1 MRILLVDDDP
11 GFRALLRTTFEVVD
25 VEVREAENVAAAEA
39 AIEAARPD
47 VLVLDV
53 RLPAR
58 TGSCCA
64 ASSSPTRE
72 RATSPSSF

>member
-39 AIEAARPD
+39 AIGTESEIRKAILAGMDPQQAYLRY
-47 VLVLDV
+47 
-53 RLPAR
+53 
-58 TGSCCA
+58 GK
-64 ASSSPTRE
+64 
-72 RATSPSSF
+72 F